1 MQTNLFTNT
10 TNNSAANQTSV
21 GTNPLSTGSDTSLM
35 FTKLLVAQVQNQDPL
50 SPNDPA
56 AFVSQLTQLSQT
68 EALQKLSTLTS
79 TNATV
84 LQGMQ
89 ALSLGAQVGS
99 DLTVSADTVS
109 ISETPARGSF
119 TLASP
124 STATTLV
131 LTGVDGVEH
140 KVSLGMRAAGN
151 VPFVLDPAALG
162 LPYGDY
168 KMRVETS
175 TKETPPM
182 ELSGRLN
189 SVRLGSG
196 GAVVLNI
203 AGVGEVSPSAISA
216 FNGKSAVASTN

>member
-10 TNNSAANQTSV
+10 NTSAANQTSV
-21 GTNPLSTGSDTSLM
+21 GTNPLATGTETSLM

-99 DLTVSADTVS
+99 DLTVNAENVTLGA
-109 ISETPARGSF
+109 TPARGGF
-119 TLASP
+119 TLGSP
-124 STATTLV
+124 TTSTTLV

-140 KVSLGMRAAGN
+140 KVSLGMQAAGH

-175 TKETPPM
+175 TKENPPL
-182 ELSGRLN
+182 ELTGRLN

-196 GAVVLNI
+196 GAVLLNV

-216 FNGKSAVASTN
+216 FNGKTTVASTAN

>member
-1 MQTNLFTNT
+1 MQTNLFTTPANT
-10 TNNSAANQTSV
+10 TPANQSSV
-21 GTNPLSTGSDTSLM
+21 GTNPLATGTETSLM

-99 DLTVSADTVS
+99 NLTVSADTVQ
-109 ISETPARGSF
+109 ISETPAHGSF
-119 TLASP
+119 TLGSP

-140 KVSLGMRAAGN
+140 KVSLGMQAAGN

-175 TKETPPM
+175 TKESPPM
-182 ELSGRLN
+182 ELTGRLN

-216 FNGKSAVASTN
+216 FNGKSTVASTN

>member
-1 MQTNLFTNT
+1 MQTNLFPGNANT
-10 TNNSAANQTSV
+10 GAANQTSV
-21 GTNPLSTGSDTSLM
+21 GTNPLNSGTETSLM
-35 FTKLLVAQVQNQDPL
+35 FTKLLVAQVRNQDPL

-68 EALQKLSTLTS
+68 EALQKLSSLTS
-79 TNATV
+79 ANATV

-99 DLTVSADTVS
+99 DLTVS
-109 ISETPARGSF
+109 SERVTLGGTPSRGSF
-119 TLASP
+119 TLESP

-140 KVSLGMRAAGN
+140 KVSLGMKSAGN

-175 TKETPPM
+175 TKESPPL
-182 ELSGRLN
+182 ELTGRLN

-203 AGVGEVSPSAISA
+203 AGVGEVTPSAISA
-216 FNGKSAVASTN
+216 FNGKSTVASTN

>member
-1 MQTNLFTNT
+1 MQTNLFTNS
-10 TNNSAANQTSV
+10 SAANSTSV
-21 GTNPLSTGSDTSLM
+21 GSNPLASGTETSQM
-35 FTKLLVAQVQNQDPL
+35 FTKLLVAQIQNQDPL
-50 SPNDPA
+50 SPSDPS

-68 EALQKLSTLTS
+68 EALQKLSSLTS
-79 TNATV
+79 SNATIM
-84 LQGMQ
+84 QGMQ

-99 DLTVSADTVS
+99 DVTVAADQVK
-109 ISETPARGSF
+109 IGQTPARGQF
-119 TLASP
+119 TLGSS

-140 KVSLGMRAAGN
+140 KVSLGMQAAGN

-175 TKETPPM
+175 TKESPPL
-182 ELSGRLN
+182 ELTGRLN

-196 GAVVLNI
+196 GAVLLNV
-203 AGVGEVSPSAISA
+203 AGVGEVSPNAISA
-216 FNGKSAVASTN
+216 FNGKTTVASTN

>member
-10 TNNSAANQTSV
+10 NTSAANQTSV
-21 GTNPLSTGSDTSLM
+21 GTNPLSTGSETSLM
-35 FTKLLVAQVQNQDPL
+35 FTKLLVAQVKNQDPL

-89 ALSLGAQVGS
+89 ALSLGAQIGS
-99 DLTVSADTVS
+99 DLTVSAESVS
-109 ISETPARGSF
+109 IGETPARGSF
-119 TLASP
+119 TLESP

-151 VPFVLDPAALG
+151 VPFVLDPASMG

-175 TKETPPM
+175 TKESPPM
-182 ELSGRLN
+182 ELTGRLN
-189 SVRLGSG
+189 SVRLGAG

-216 FNGKSAVASTN
+216 FNGKSTVASTN

>member
-10 TNNSAANQTSV
+10 NASAANQTSV
-21 GTNPLSTGSDTSLM
+21 GTNPLSTGSETSLM
-35 FTKLLVAQVQNQDPL
+35 FTKLLVAQVKNQDPL

-89 ALSLGAQVGS
+89 ALSLGAQIGS
-99 DLTVSADTVS
+99 DLTVSAERVS
-109 ISETPARGSF
+109 IGETPARGSF
-119 TLASP
+119 TLESP

-151 VPFVLDPAALG
+151 VPFVLDPASMG

-175 TKETPPM
+175 TKESPPM
-182 ELSGRLN
+182 ELTGRLN
-189 SVRLGSG
+189 SVRLGAG

-216 FNGKSAVASTN
+216 FNGKSTVASTN

>member
-1 MQTNLFTNT
+1 METNLFTNVSA
-10 TNNSAANQTSV
+10 SAANQTSV
-21 GTNPLSTGSDTSLM
+21 GTNPLSTGSDTSQM
-35 FTKLLVAQVQNQDPL
+35 FTKLLVAQVRNQDPL

-99 DLTVSADTVS
+99 DLTVSADTVTL
-109 ISETPARGSF
+109 SETPARGSF

-124 STATTLV
+124 STTTTLV
-131 LTGVDGVEH
+131 LTGVDGVAH
-140 KVSLGMRAAGN
+140 KVSMGMQAAGN
-151 VPFVLDPAALG
+151 VPFVIDPAALG

-168 KMRVETS
+168 KMSVETS
-175 TKETPPM
+175 TKENPPM
-182 ELSGRLN
+182 SLTGRLN
-189 SVRLGSG
+189 KVSLGAG
-196 GAVVLNI
+196 GAVLLNI
-203 AGVGEVSPSAISA
+203 AGVGDVAPTAISA
-216 FNGKSAVASTN
+216 FNGKTTVASTN

>member
-1 MQTNLFTNT
+1 MQTNLFTNSST
-10 TNNSAANQTSV
+10 SGANQTSV
-21 GTNPLSTGSDTSLM
+21 GTNPLATGSETSLM

-68 EALQKLSTLTS
+68 EALQKLSNLTS
-79 TNATV
+79 TNANV

-99 DLTVSADTVS
+99 DLTVSAETVS
-109 ISETPARGSF
+109 ISQTPARGNF
-119 TLASP
+119 TLESP

-182 ELSGRLN
+182 ELTGRLN

-203 AGVGEVSPSAISA
+203 SGVGEVSPSAISA
-216 FNGKSAVASTN
+216 FNGKSTVASTN

>member
-10 TNNSAANQTSV
+10 NASAANQTSV
-21 GTNPLSTGSDTSLM
+21 GTNPLSTGSETSLM
-35 FTKLLVAQVQNQDPL
+35 FTKLLVAQVKNQDPL

-79 TNATV
+79 TNANV

-99 DLTVSADTVS
+99 DLTVSVDRVS
-109 ISETPARGSF
+109 IGQTPSRGSF
-119 TLASP
+119 TLESP

-151 VPFVLDPAALG
+151 VPFVLDPASMG

-175 TKETPPM
+175 TKESPPM
-182 ELSGRLN
+182 ELTGRLN
-189 SVRLGSG
+189 SVRLGAG

-203 AGVGEVSPSAISA
+203 AGIGEVSPSAISA
-216 FNGKSAVASTN
+216 FNGKSTVASTN